1 MKPNRRTFLTQTA
14 LGVAALATAPL
25 LPGCRTAQAIPGQTL
40 GPNHRAGHW
49 LRGPLPDLTHTA
61 PAETHSA
68 EVVIVGGGIAGLS
81 ARRWLAKAGI
91 TDVLLL
97 ELEEKT
103 GGNSAAGQNSVS
115 AYPWGAHYL
124 PIPDIRNRE
133 LLDFLAEAG
142 SITGYNQAGL
152 PLYNEY
158 HLCHDPEERLFING
172 HWQEG
177 LVPEI
182 GVPTRDRDQIRR
194 FFAEIET
201 LRQAVGTDG
210 RDAFAIPLDHSSA
223 DARYRNLDMQSFADY
238 LTQKGFTSPYLRWY
252 LNYCCQDD
260 YGISLEQTS
269 AWAGLHYFAGRK
281 GRAANAP
288 GSAVL
293 TWPEGNAFLAD
304 QLRQQA
310 ETPTCTNTLAFS
322 LEQTETG
329 VRVLARDL
337 ARNRTVA
344 INARTAILAT
354 PAFITR
360 RLLGKAA
367 PAAAPQP
374 LTHTPWVVANLT
386 VDALPQGP
394 GVPLCWDNVVY
405 GTDSVGYISANHQ
418 HLHDSPQRVI
428 TFYKPLTG
436 HTSAQVS
443 EARKRAY
450 GTTREEWIT
459 EILAELETA
468 HPSISQHVQEIDIWV
483 WGHGMA
489 APAVGALWHSN
500 RTVQSQPIG
509 HSIYFAHTD
518 YSGISI
524 FEEAFYSGIRSAQAI
539 LANRQST
546 AL

>member
-1 MKPNRRTFLTQTA
+1 MKATRRTFLTQTA

-25 LPGCRTAQAIPGQTL
+25 LPGCRTAQAIPGRNL
-40 GPNHRAGHW
+40 GPNHQAGHW
-49 LRGPLPDLTHTA
+49 LRGPLPTLAHTA
-61 PAETHSA
+61 PAETLSA

-81 ARRWLAKAGI
+81 ARRWLAKAGM

-103 GGNSAAGQNSVS
+103 GGNSTSGQNSVS

-142 SITGYNQAGL
+142 SITGYNEAGL
-152 PLYNEY
+152 PIYNEY

-182 GVPTRDRDQIRR
+182 GVPTPDRDQIRR

-210 RDAFAIPLDHSSA
+210 RDAFAIPLDRSSA
-223 DARYRNLDMQSFADY
+223 DARFRNLDKQSFADY

-260 YGISLEQTS
+260 YGITLDQTS

-304 QLRQQA
+304 RLRQQA
-310 ETPTCTNTLAFS
+310 ETPTRTNTLVFS

-337 ARNRTVA
+337 GRNQTVA
-344 INARTAILAT
+344 INAQTAILAT
-354 PAFITR
+354 PAFIAR

-374 LTHTPWVVANLT
+374 LAHTPWVVANLT

-405 GTDSVGYISANHQ
+405 GNDSVGYISANHQ

-428 TFYKPLTG
+428 TYYKPLTS
-436 HTSAQVS
+436 HTPTQVAN
-443 EARKRAY
+443 ARQRAY
-450 GTTREEWIT
+450 GTTRDQWIT
-459 EILAELETA
+459 EILTELETA

-489 APAVGALWHSN
+489 APSVGALWHSD
-500 RTVQSQPIG
+500 RMAQHQSVSHPI
-509 HSIYFAHTD
+509 YVAHTD

-524 FEEAFYSGIRSAQAI
+524 FEEAFYGGIRAAEAL
-539 LANRQST
+539 LANRQPGS
-546 AL
+546 L